1 MIRLC
6 CCITLN
12 HSFGSRRDKN
22 SNTLQWPHMT
32 CIVLYLNGD
41 VFGAWIPFPQR
52 LKILK
57 WICQQKQIVPPACGI
72 QACISRRRA
81 VTLPCPGREEGP
93 DWIAAPVLSSRG
105 RRQEPSCIRLV
116 QPSAFQGA
124 LTATDHS
131 SSKRRIQRRFTSR
144 AFRFRHRS
152 SLGAAWSTGRLWVDE
167 AKQDYVNQVH
177 IAIFHCEDR

>member
-6 CCITLN
+6 CGITLN
-12 HSFGSRRDKN
+12 HSFGSRRDKK

-32 CIVLYLNGD
+32 LIVLYLHGD
-41 VFGAWIPFPQR
+41 VFDARIPFPQR

-93 DWIAAPVLSSRG
+93 DWIAAPVLPSRG
-105 RRQEPSCIRLV
+105 RRQEPSCLLLAL
-116 QPSAFQGA
+116 PPAFQGA
-124 LTATDHS
+124 LTAGDNNS
-131 SSKRRIQRRFTSR
+131 SSSRRRIWRRFASR
-144 AFRFRHRS
+144 GFRFRHRS
-152 SLGAAWSTGRLWVDE
+152 SQGAAWSTGRLWVDE
-167 AKQDYVNQVH
+167 AKQDYVY
-177 IAIFHCEDR
+177 